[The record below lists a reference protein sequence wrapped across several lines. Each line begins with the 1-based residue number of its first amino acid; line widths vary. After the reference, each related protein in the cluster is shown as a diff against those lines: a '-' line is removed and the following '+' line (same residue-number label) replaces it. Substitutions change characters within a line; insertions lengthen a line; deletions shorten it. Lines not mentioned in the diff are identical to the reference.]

1 MESRPVRHAFWL
13 FPLVFAACHNSD
25 MGTVGGPS
33 SPGRLPLEDLGA
45 GSYLGYTGGLYPG
58 GSNSLPALHDSV
70 GLARAR
76 SVTPLDTAGN
86 PDPSGKMV
94 LLSLGMSNTT
104 QEFCSGASTP
114 NACTSTSFMGQ
125 AAADP
130 AVNHTTLAIVNG
142 ARGGQD
148 ARTWVAATAANYD
161 TVRLNRLAPLG
172 LTERQVQIVWVKEAD
187 AGPTVS
193 LPNPQADAYQ
203 LQSYLGNIARA
214 LKSRYPNLKLVFF
227 SSRIYA
233 GYATTT
239 LNPEPY
245 AYESGFAVK
254 WLVGA
259 QIAQMQ
265 NGGAV
270 TDSRAGD
277 LNYATAPWLGWG
289 AYLWADGMT
298 PRSDGLTWAA
308 TDFGSDGTHPS
319 QAGAA
324 KVGDLLLAF
333 FKTSPYSRCWFLNG
347 GTCS

>member
-1 MESRPVRHAFWL
+1 MESRPVRHAIWL

-25 MGTVGGPS
+25 VGAVGGPS
-33 SPGRLPLEDLGA
+33 SPGRLPLDDLGG
-45 GSYLGYTGGLYPG
+45 GSYLGYTGGLYPN
-58 GSNSLPALHDSV
+58 GSNSPPTLHDSV

-86 PDPSGKMV
+86 PDPAGKMV
-94 LLSLGMSNTT
+94 LVSLGMSNTT

-114 NACTSTSFMGQ
+114 NACTSSSFMGQ

-130 AVNHTTLAIVNG
+130 AVNHTKLAIVNG

-148 ARTWVAATAANYD
+148 ARTWVSATAANYD
-161 TVRLNRLAPLG
+161 SVRLNRLAPLG
-172 LTERQVQIVWVKEAD
+172 LTERQVEIVWVKEAD

-193 LPNPQADAYQ
+193 LPAPQADAYQ
-203 LQSYLGNIARA
+203 LEIYLGNIARA

-233 GYATTT
+233 GYATTA

-259 QIAQMQ
+259 QIAQRQ
-265 NGGAV
+265 NGGTV
-270 TDSRAGD
+270 SDSRAGD
-277 LNYATAPWLGWG
+277 LNYSSTPWLGWA

-324 KVGDLLLAF
+324 KVAGLLLAF
-333 FKTSPYSRCWFLNG
+333 FKGSPYTRCWFLNG